1 MSAPERD
8 TRMELERRIE
18 ELEIRISHQEYTLQS
33 QGEELL
39 HLQQANIRLS
49 RQVQELLE
57 RVRALADQ
65 SSSSGDPANE
75 PPPPHY

>member
-1 MSAPERD
+1 MTTTEHQA
-8 TRMELERRIE
+8 RMEMERRIE
-18 ELEIRISHQEYTLQS
+18 ELEIRISHQEYMMQS

-39 HLQQANIRLS
+39 HLQQANLRLT
-49 RQVQELLE
+49 RQVRELVE

-65 SSSSGDPANE
+65 SGGGDPANE